1 MLTGSADYISPRKT
15 TARLAQSALAIALL
29 VLAGWSFRIDSLTH
43 LVPGFTAMNP
53 LTAVLLLLSSAAL
66 WLHQQSDHSRKT
78 TIVQLCATITVIAAF
93 LRLLGASRNLDLG
106 IDQLIFHDGALQSRM
121 SIATAVDFTL
131 CGASL
136 FFLSS
141 SSHRS
146 MLVSQV
152 LALLSLVVSLASVV
166 GFLFLNHG
174 ATTDTARLLP
184 MAMHTAVAFLLL
196 SAGLLFASSRY
207 GFMSVIMRKSTGG
220 VIARILLPITLI
232 IPVILG
238 WLRMEGQH
246 NGFFTSDLGTALLT
260 VATIVVFAT
269 FIWILAWSI
278 NRSDQKRK
286 QAVKAMLAAK
296 MEAERAK
303 QTQEL
308 FLANMSHEI
317 RTPINGIIGMVQLID
332 MTDLSEE
339 VKEYV
344 DIINESASNL
354 LVIINDILDLTKMAA
369 GKIVLEDV
377 NYSLRDTVKTLVKI
391 YHYKAT
397 RKGIALKYEI
407 DNSIPSTVFGDPVR
421 LNQILNNLLSNAVK
435 FTRTGEIRLRI
446 NAVNENDETLTVRF
460 NVEDTGIGIPE
471 DKLSHIFDSFT
482 QASADTTRKY
492 GGTGLGLTI
501 SKQLVELQGG
511 QISVSSRMNEGS
523 VFSFFLPL
531 KKISASIPVEE
542 SAQQNAFNMDQLKVL
557 LAEDNVVNQKVASQL
572 LSKKG
577 VQVEIAN
584 NGMEVLNMLSKENFH
599 LILMDIN
606 MPVMDGYETTQHIRQ
621 NDSFY
626 QKIPIIA
633 LTASAFDHEK
643 TKCFQVGMDDYLA
656 KPFKAVDLFE
666 KISAYTGLPFPEA

>member
-1 MLTGSADYISPRKT
+1 MPGSADYISPRKT
-15 TARLAQSALAIALL
+15 TARLAQSALLISLL
-29 VLAGWSFRIDSLTH
+29 VLAGWIFRIDSLTH
-43 LVPGFTAMNP
+43 FVPGFTAMNP
-53 LTAVLLLLSSAAL
+53 LTAVLLFLCSAAL
-66 WLHQQSDHSRKT
+66 WFHQQSDNTRKT
-78 TIVQLCATITVIAAF
+78 TIVQLCATLTGLIAL
-93 LRLLGASRNLDLG
+93 LRLLGASTNLDLG

-141 SSHRS
+141 NSHRS

-152 LALLSLVVSLASVV
+152 LALLSLLVSLASVV

-174 ATTDTARLLP
+174 GTDTARLLP

-196 SAGLLFASSRY
+196 SGALLFASSRY

-220 VIARILLPITLI
+220 VIARILLPITFI

-246 NGFFTSDLGTALLT
+246 NGFFSSELGTALLT
-260 VATIVVFAT
+260 VATIIVFAT

-391 YHYKAT
+391 YHFKAT

-407 DNSIPSTVFGDPVR
+407 DGSIPSTVFGDPVR
-421 LNQILNNLLSNAVK
+421 LSQILNNLLSNAVK

-446 NAVNENDETLTVRF
+446 NVINENDETLTVRF
-460 NVEDTGIGIPE
+460 TVEDTGIGIPE

-511 QISVSSRMNEGS
+511 QISVSSRLNEGS
-523 VFSFFLPL
+523 AFSFFLPV
-531 KKISASIPVEE
+531 KKISASVPAEE
-542 SAQQNAFNMDQLKVL
+542 TAQQNAFNMDQLKVL

-577 VQVEIAN
+577 VKVEIAN
-584 NGMEVLNMLSKENFH
+584 NGMEVLNMLSKENYH

-666 KISAYTGLPFPEA
+666 KISAYTGLAFPEA